1 MCSSLP
7 SRRLE
12 SSKESTGN
20 VGDTGSLPG
29 SRRSAGEGN
38 GNSTCL
44 ENSTDR
50 GAWLTP
56 RESMGVS
63 PWDHRE
69 LDTTKQLIHTNQ
81 HPMLDPIFSS
91 FSESYCFSEPLTFT
105 FKSSSILALGCAS
118 VSLFLK
124 HCYLLSSC
132 VPLPPASSTV
142 ERQVDAVSSEQREI
156 RGLMGSREDSWAQII
171 AGMSGLRGEDQPWI
185 HKAED
190 TRGFLS
196 SLWNR
201 KSLLRPPK
209 GNQWLPPPWR
219 NFPVLIGTT

>member
-1 MCSSLP
+1 M
-7 SRRLE
+7 
-12 SSKESTGN
+12 TQQ
-20 VGDTGSLPG
+20 
-29 SRRSAGEGN
+29 
-38 GNSTCL
+38 
-44 ENSTDR
+44 
-50 GAWLTP
+50 LT
-56 RESMGVS
+56 R
-63 PWDHRE
+63 
-69 LDTTKQLIHTNQ
+69 TNQ

-91 FSESYCFSEPLTFT
+91 LSESYCFSEPLTFT

-132 VPLPPASSTV
+132 VPPPSSSTV

-156 RGLMGSREDSWAQII
+156 TGLTGSREDSWAQII

-196 SLWNR
+196 SL
-201 KSLLRPPK
+201 
-209 GNQWLPPPWR
+209 
-219 NFPVLIGTT
+219 